1 MKSSPNLIRV
11 YLKKSED
18 IVKNRHR
25 IIKENQECYNEV
37 YIQDNKDHYNFKK
50 SEIQI
55 LKEIINKLNEDLK
68 GVNYVLGQGINN
80 DIKDFKKININLSKY
95 KKMSET
101 LCMNMESLKP
111 RIYI

>member
-1 MKSSPNLIRV
+1 MFYKDFLDNQRYDAKDGVWFIDTRQKKIDTIFIDTYSPNLIRV

-18 IVKNRHR
+18 IVKNRH
-25 IIKENQECYNEV
+25 
-37 YIQDNKDHYNFKK
+37 H
-50 SEIQI
+50 
-55 LKEIINKLNEDLK
+55 LK

-101 LCMNMESLKP
+101 TVYEYGIIEAKDLYMSYKYLL
-111 RIYI
+111 